1 MTLATYIY
9 IWINLRFFIKYGS
22 IYYKKPFLFT
32 IGSIHL
38 SSVSNPR
45 TINRKC

>member
-1 MTLATYIY
+1 MTLTTYIY
-9 IWINLRFFIKYGS
+9 GLLYDFFIKYTS

-32 IGSIHL
+32 IGGIYF